1 MRYRIETQNYFVE
14 FDGNREHIKFHIA
27 KLPGDFC
34 DSLDLATGESYLL
47 NEASKRRV
55 TEAIRL
61 IANETRGNIICSTG
75 QKNIVTR
82 VWKNLELPNTLCI
95 DISIAALITAAD
107 GDADDIAA
115 IEAMTLVDMYTIEM
129 DFGEAPSDMAG
140 GELEPATDAEYAVF
154 KSHMATEIANILT
167 PITEEE

>member
-14 FDGNREHIKFHIA
+14 FDGNRENIKFHIA

-34 DSLDLATGESYLL
+34 DSLDLARGESYLL

-75 QKNIVTR
+75 QKDIVTR

-95 DISIAALITAAD
+95 EISIAALITAAD

-115 IEAMTLVDMYTIEM
+115 IEAMTVVDMYTIEM
-129 DFGEAPSDMAG
+129 DFGEAPSDIASG
-140 GELEPATDAEYAVF
+140 GGITMMTDAEYQPALEDL
-154 KSHMATEIANILT
+154 ATKLD
-167 PITEEE
+167 